1 MCPRQAVLSHDAIHV
16 ENEGASNSGG
26 KMSVIIDSPGAV
38 SLLSKKV

>member
-26 KMSVIIDSPGAV
+26 KMIIIDSPGAV